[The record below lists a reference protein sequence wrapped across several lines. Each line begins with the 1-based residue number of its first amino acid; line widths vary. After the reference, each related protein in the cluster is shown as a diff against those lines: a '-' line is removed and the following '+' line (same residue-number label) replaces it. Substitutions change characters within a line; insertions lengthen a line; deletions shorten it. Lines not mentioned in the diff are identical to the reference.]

1 MRIAVPAETQ
11 GAETRVAATPETV
24 RKFIGL
30 GADVAVEKGAGLASG
45 IIDSEYEAAGANIVE
60 SAKEALEGADIVLKV
75 RRPAES
81 EIAGLPAGA
90 LVIGIMDPYGSESYG
105 LALVSGK
112 AKGAKQTISTI
123 CVFDKKTK
131 KAEVGSEL
139 SADQVKVTP
148 KR

>member
-1 MRIAVPAETQ
+1 MTKPTVVFATGLLLCASTL
-11 GAETRVAATPETV
+11 AAH
-24 RKFIGL
+24 
-30 GADVAVEKGAGLASG
+30 ASSDDAWAGFAK
-45 IIDSEYEAAGANIVE
+45 EVEAACGKAASRLIEKPV
-60 SAKEALEGADIVLKV
+60 SVV
-75 RRPAES
+75 
-81 EIAGLPAGA
+81 
-90 LVIGIMDPYGSESYG
+90 DPYGSESYG